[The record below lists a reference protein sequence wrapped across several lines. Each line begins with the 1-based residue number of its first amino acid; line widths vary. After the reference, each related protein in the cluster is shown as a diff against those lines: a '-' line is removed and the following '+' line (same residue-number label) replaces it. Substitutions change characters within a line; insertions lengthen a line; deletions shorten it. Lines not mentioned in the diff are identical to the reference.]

1 MYFSTNTATINNVKK
16 TDALRFLILR
26 TIGNFLVLF
35 AVFGILATF
44 GPALYYEVAFHV
56 AQARGVHYVVSQ
68 TTQLPTESTQN
79 QAQNQRIT
87 GGTASFAD
95 VLAGPKEQVLAPP
108 DPSFSILIPKIGA
121 SAKVFPNVDISNQNS
136 YLPILMQ
143 GVAHAA
149 GSVFPGINGNIY
161 LFAHSTDNFWDV
173 GRYNAVFYLLKDLNK
188 GDEVAIF
195 YQNKRYNYIVTGSK
209 IVGPSD
215 VSYLV
220 NSQNQNK
227 QQLVL
232 QTCWPP
238 GTTLQRLLVFAVP
251 K

>member
-1 MYFSTNTATINNVKK
+1 MKRS
-16 TDALRFLILR
+16 DAIRFLILR

-44 GPALYYEVAFHV
+44 GPALYYEVAYHV
-56 AQARGVHYVVSQ
+56 VQARGVHYVVSQ
-68 TTQLPTESTQN
+68 NVQLPTA
-79 QAQNQRIT
+79 QAQGST
-87 GGTASFAD
+87 SSGGTASFAD
-95 VLAGPKEQVLAPP
+95 VLAGPQEQILTPQ
-108 DPSFSILIPKIGA
+108 DTDFSILIPKIGA
-121 SAKVFPNVDISNQNS
+121 SAKVFPNVDPSNQDAF
-136 YLPILMQ
+136 LPILMR

-149 GSVFPGINGNIY
+149 GTVFPSMNGNVY

-173 GRYNAVFYLLKDLNK
+173 VRYNAVFYLLKDLTK
-188 GDEVAIF
+188 GDEVVIF

-209 IVGPSD
+209 IVNPSE

-227 QQLVL
+227 QQLIL

-238 GTTLQRLLVFAVP
+238 GTTLQRILVFAQP